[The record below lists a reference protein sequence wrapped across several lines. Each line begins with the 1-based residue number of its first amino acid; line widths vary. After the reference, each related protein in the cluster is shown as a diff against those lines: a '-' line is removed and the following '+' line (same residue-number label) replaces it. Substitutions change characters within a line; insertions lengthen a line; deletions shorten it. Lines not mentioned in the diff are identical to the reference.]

1 MDRVTLAVGGG
12 GASTQ
17 SFISD
22 VIFSKL
28 GNPLLKKA
36 ADAALVET
44 TGRTAFTTDSFVV
57 RPEFFPG
64 SDIGKIA
71 VCGTVNDLLV
81 SGAIPEYLSFGLVI
95 PEGYLL
101 KDLEKVIDSM
111 AATCEKAGVKI
122 VCGDTKV
129 VERGALDGLIIN
141 TSGIGR
147 SVKDYTDYANIK
159 DGDRVILTSDAARH
173 GMSVLLARGELGFDG
188 EIDSDCA
195 PLNDVFEAVRPFDVS
210 FARDATRGGIAAVL
224 NEIAAMCGAGFVMD
238 DDNINVRENVRYLCD
253 MLGFDPLS
261 VANEGLAV
269 IIIREKDAEKAL
281 EALKKTENGAGA
293 AIAGTVTADG
303 KVVLKTSIGG
313 RRFIEMPRGELL
325 PRIC

>member
-22 VIFSKL
+22 IIFSRL
-28 GNPLLKKA
+28 GNPLLRKA
-36 ADAALVET
+36 ADAALIDT
-44 TGRTAFTTDSFVV
+44 SLRTAFTTDSFVV

-64 SDIGKIA
+64 GDIGKIA
-71 VCGTVNDLLV
+71 ICGTVNDLLV
-81 SGAIPEYLSFGLVI
+81 SGAIPEYISFGLII

-101 KDLEKVIDSM
+101 TDLERVIDSM
-111 AATCEKAGVKI
+111 AATCEKAGVQV

-147 SVKDYTDYANIK
+147 TVHDWTDYANISA
-159 DGDRVILTSDAARH
+159 GDKVIITSDAARH

-188 EIDSDCA
+188 QIESDCA
-195 PLNDVFEAVRPFDVS
+195 PLNDVFDAARQYAVT

-224 NEIAAMCGAGFVMD
+224 NEIAAMCGVGFLMED
-238 DDNINVRENVRYLCD
+238 EHIKVRDNVRYLCD

-269 IIIREKDAEKAL
+269 IIVKEQDAEKAL
-281 EALKKTENGAGA
+281 ADIRKTANGADA
-293 AIAGTVTADG
+293 AIAGTVTSDG
-303 KVVLKTSIGG
+303 KVVLKTTIGG
-313 RRFIEMPRGELL
+313 KRFIEMPRGELL